1 MTMDGKEQQTMG
13 ATHSQL
19 YRELLATQN
28 KLAEQVEW
36 VKHVFGE
43 DRKAV
48 AAALARA
55 EVLEV
60 AFDNSHQL
68 NEQLGNENR
77 ALLARAEAAEEELE
91 AERETNAETDGF
103 LDRLIA
109 ALDHPIRG
117 DEVFLPEIVETAT
130 ALRARAEAAER
141 ERDEYKIQRDLFRV
155 SDAEL
160 TARVADLEA
169 QLAAQG
175 WRPVTEKPLRPDR
188 YPVLCPPLLPGRPLY
203 LDSAYWNGR
212 DWGMVVVRYWS
223 DSAPLPAEGAE

>member
-1 MTMDGKEQQTMG
+1 MTTQLQQC
-13 ATHSQL
+13 
-19 YRELLATQN
+19 RE
-28 KLAEQVEW
+28 
-36 VKHVFGE
+36 
-43 DRKAV
+43 V
-48 AAALARA
+48 AAALDEEVTEWRRKDAEWHEHRSAAEKALHDMPFVMDNYRA
-55 EVLEV
+55 
-60 AFDNSHQL
+60 A
-68 NEQLGNENR
+68 
-77 ALLARAEAAEEELE
+77 LARAEAAEEELE

-160 TARVADLEA
+160 TARVAELEA

-175 WRPVTEKPLRPDR
+175 WRPVTITEPSLNVMAELIIVGYRGHDGYWHYPDGPEGLVIRGWRPV
-188 YPVLCPPLLPGRPLY
+188 PV
-203 LDSAYWNGR
+203 AAMEENQQ
-212 DWGMVVVRYWS
+212 
-223 DSAPLPAEGAE
+223 